1 MNLSPNKTKQSFTR
15 LLLAIAMFILMINT
29 SCRDEYIYDDP
40 DSEPAWLGSS
50 IYDFLVEEGDY
61 TTFVKLIEDLNYKEV
76 LSKTGS
82 KTLFVAND
90 SAFTEFYKSNE
101 WGVASYDELGL
112 AQKKMLLKF
121 AMIDNAY
128 LIETLANYNAG
139 SLHENMAMRR
149 STSSSVLDTIFTLTG
164 DDIPDNDWFDYF
176 DRQKYRIVNS
186 DNAKPMVYFLENTLN
201 NLGITSSDFT
211 FITGKTR
218 QSNDA
223 HVFDIK
229 VVERDITCKNGYV
242 HRLES
247 VLVPPSNMAEY
258 LLTDASTSVFSDFI
272 ERYAFPYV
280 DSDITDDYR
289 DLYPESNDTI
299 WVKYYQSNITLSI
312 PGKAAVPLLY
322 NPGNNALTDNN
333 PLQSD
338 LAAIF
343 APSDAAFNEFFTNSV
358 GKELIKVYGTVDDIP
373 DDKIKPLLDRH
384 MRRSFTAS
392 VPSRF
397 SEMVDESSYA
407 LPVDEADIEDT
418 YIGVNGVVYVTNKV
432 YPPIEYASIYAPV
445 LISKESQVFN
455 WAVEQNKYEPYINSL
470 ENTFTF
476 FVPTDEFFNT
486 YIDPIAYHK
495 EIPAA
500 LKFWYDKKSSNV
512 YASVFAYDKSTNTIG
527 DSLDVIKDKSF
538 VADRLLDLLDLH
550 LVIGSVDASKE
561 YYFSKGG
568 NVIKVNDKNGV
579 LQLAAGGDVTLN
591 QSASIIETYE
601 QVNGTTYY
609 IDKPLQA
616 PINSVYSILSNTP
629 AFSAFFELA
638 SGFPDNNIFLKSY
651 DASGS
656 SPQGDNAA
664 DFNISFF
671 NTFNYTVYVPTNEA
685 IDNAI
690 ADGTIHP
697 WSEINHLDT
706 VNGGASKPLARQYAA
721 ELERFMR
728 YHFQDNSVYVGMTDK
743 TGRYQTATIHDA
755 DTITPLGTY
764 KNKYLKLDLDINDNS
779 MSIITES
786 GSNVNVK
793 IDGGLYNIMT
803 RDYIFN
809 NSPEYFNQIDGS
821 SLGEDFDES
830 RVVTSST
837 AVLHQI
843 DNVLKFE

>member
-1 MNLSPNKTKQSFTR
+1 MNLRPDKTKQSFTR
-15 LLLAIAMFILMINT
+15 LLLAIAMFVLMINT
-29 SCRDEYIYDDP
+29 SCKDEYFYDDP
-40 DSEPAWLGSS
+40 DSVPTWLGSS

-90 SAFTEFYKSNE
+90 SAFNEFYKSNE
-101 WGVASYDELGL
+101 WGVNSYDELGL

-139 SLHENMAMRR
+139 SLQEELAMRR
-149 STSSSVLDTIFTLTG
+149 ATSSSVLDTILTLSG
-164 DDIPDNDWFDYF
+164 DDIPDNDWFGFF
-176 DRQKYRIVNS
+176 DRSKYKIINS
-186 DNAKPMVYFLENTLN
+186 YKAKPMVYFLESTLN
-201 NLGITSSDFT
+201 NLGITNSDFT

-218 QSNDA
+218 QNNDA
-223 HVFDIK
+223 HIFDIK

-247 VLVPPSNMAEY
+247 VLLPPYNMAEY
-258 LLTDASTSVFSDFI
+258 LMTNASTSVFSDFI
-272 ERYAFPYV
+272 ERYAFP
-280 DSDITDDYR
+280 SRISTITDDYR
-289 DLYPESNDTI
+289 DLNPESNDTI
-299 WVKYYQSNITLSI
+299 WVKYYQSNLILSI
-312 PGKAAVPLLY
+312 PGKSGVPLLY

-358 GKELIKVYGTVDDIP
+358 GKELIKVYGSVDEIP

-397 SEMVDESSYA
+397 SEMVDESSYR
-407 LPVDEADIEDT
+407 LPVEQTDINSS
-418 YIGVNGVVYVTNKV
+418 YVGVNGVVYVTNKV
-432 YPPIEYASIYAPV
+432 FAPIEYASIYAPV

-476 FVPTDEFFNT
+476 FVPTDDFFNT
-486 YIDPIAYHK
+486 YIDPISYHK
-495 EIPAA
+495 ETPAA

-512 YASVFAYDKSTNTIG
+512 YASVYAYDKSTNTIG

-538 VADRLLDLLDLH
+538 VADRLLDLLNLH

-561 YYFSKGG
+561 HYFSKGG
-568 NVIKVNDKNGV
+568 NVIKVNDNNGV
-579 LQLAAGGDVTLN
+579 LQLAAGGDVALG
-591 QSASIIETYE
+591 QSADVIETYE

-616 PINSVYSILSNTP
+616 PINSVYSILANTP

-651 DASGS
+651 DVSGN
-656 SPQGDNAA
+656 SPKGDNAA
-664 DFNISFF
+664 DFNIAFF
-671 NTFNYTVYVPTNEA
+671 NTYNYTVYVPTNEA
-685 IDNAI
+685 IENAI
-690 ADGTIHP
+690 ADGTIHS
-697 WSEINHLDT
+697 WDEIHNLDT
-706 VNGGASKPLARQYAA
+706 VNGGASKALAHQYTV

-743 TGRYQTATIHDA
+743 TERYQTATIHDA

-764 KNKYLKLDLDINDNS
+764 KNKYLKLDLDVRANS

-786 GSNVNVK
+786 GSNVNV
-793 IDGGLYNIMT
+793 IVDEGLYNIMT

-809 NSPEYFNQIDGS
+809 NSPDYFNQIDGS

-830 RVVTSST
+830 RIVTSST